1 MIIPLARISRLT
13 QVIYIEER
21 AASSRFKVSLDP
33 TGRCSVRRGRGTYW
47 SSPIAAVEVGMAA
60 LLVLPFC
67 WPAAT
72 AGLLLAYWPL
82 RAFGWVPAGPCGSA
96 GGCLLA
102 LADQLAGLPTG
113 PYGSAGWLPAC
124 SYCKAC
130 WGALPFCWAEGC
142 RNGLDSLGWFVAVPA
157 NRSAALLGL
166 AGVLA
171 CSYCWPAV
179 CLPALASGWR
189 VAYRPLRAGWRF
201 GCLPA
206 ATAGGPSERWVV
218 PVTNQGRLYPSQVRA
233 GGNPRPV
240 RQPIM
245 VRTGYSARSHTSLH
259 GSWFGPNCGF
269 LRLEW
274 YLFACWA
281 AHP

>member
-96 GGCLLA
+96 GGCLPA
-102 LADQLAGLPTG
+102 ATARAGG
-113 PYGSAGWLPAC
+113 LPAC
-124 SYCKAC
+124 SYCEA
-130 WGALPFCWAEGC
+130 
-142 RNGLDSLGWFVAVPA
+142 GWDAYP
-157 NRSAALLGL
+157 SAG
-166 AGVLA
+166 
-171 CSYCWPAV
+171 
-179 CLPALASGWR
+179 
-189 VAYRPLRAGWRF
+189 LRA
-201 GCLPA
+201 
-206 ATAGGPSERWVV
+206 AG
-218 PVTNQGRLYPSQVRA
+218 TD
-233 GGNPRPV
+233 
-240 RQPIM
+240 
-245 VRTGYSARSHTSLH
+245 
-259 GSWFGPNCGF
+259 
-269 LRLEW
+269 
-274 YLFACWA
+274 
-281 AHP
+281 